1 MHARLTRGRQVR
13 ETFPLAAY
21 ERRDC
26 ERREYELRDRE
37 PTKLLR

>member
-21 ERRDC
+21 ERR
-26 ERREYELRDRE
+26 EYELRDRE